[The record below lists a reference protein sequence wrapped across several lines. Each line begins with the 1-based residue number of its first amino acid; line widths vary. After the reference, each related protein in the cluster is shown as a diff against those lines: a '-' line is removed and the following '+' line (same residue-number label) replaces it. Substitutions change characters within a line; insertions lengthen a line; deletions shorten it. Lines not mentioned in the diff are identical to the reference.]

1 MHLILIHK
9 NDWQQPLN
17 AKQQQQQQKQQQ
29 QQQQQLC
36 SKTGSH
42 LIGSYQPQLPEIVK

>member
-1 MHLILIHK
+1 MHIILAHK

-17 AKQQQQQQKQQQ
+17 AKQQYQQQQQH

-42 LIGSYQPQLPEIVK
+42 LIG